1 VTRLV
6 RSELLKIRTTKTWWL
21 FAIGAFVAAALAFLI
36 NAFAVAHSEIHG
48 QNVGGE
54 NPPPPVNLDQL
65 AVNVYT
71 SGQFFGLMFVM
82 LIGILVVTNEF
93 YHQTATATFLAE
105 PRRTKVIVSK
115 LLAAIGFGVVYW
127 LATTVLDVAFGSWY
141 FSWEGVSNGLG
152 HWPVTRG
159 LLLNLLAYVLWAILG
174 VGIGVLLRSQIGSTI
189 TATLMYT
196 IGIYVVIGV
205 LSLIHNFWI
214 KQDWVLQIAVLWP
227 SLASLHMISGL
238 NIGEVPDPPRWL
250 GAVVLIG
257 YAVVAGVIGTMITR
271 KRDVS

>member
-36 NAFAVAHSEIHG
+36 NAFGEAHSTIHG
-48 QNVGGE
+48 ENGGE
-54 NPPPPVNLDQL
+54 GGPAPGLDQL

-71 SGQFFGLMFVM
+71 SGQFFGVMFVM

-93 YHQTATATFLAE
+93 YHQTATATFLVE

-115 LLAAIGFGVVYW
+115 LLAAIGFGVGYW
-127 LATTVLDVAFGSWY
+127 LVTTALDVGFGAWY

-174 VGIGVLLRSQIGSTI
+174 VGIGVLLRSQIGATI
-189 TATLMYT
+189 TATLLYT
-196 IGIYVVIGV
+196 VGTYLVIGV
-205 LSLIHNFWI
+205 LSLVHALWI
-214 KQDWVLQIAVLWP
+214 KSNWVLQIAVLAP
-227 SLASLHMISGL
+227 SVASLHMISGL
-238 NIGEVPDPPRWL
+238 RLGEVPDPPRWV
-250 GAVVLIG
+250 GAVVLVG
-257 YAVVAGVIGTMITR
+257 YAVLAGTIGTLLTR
-271 KRDVS
+271 RRDIS